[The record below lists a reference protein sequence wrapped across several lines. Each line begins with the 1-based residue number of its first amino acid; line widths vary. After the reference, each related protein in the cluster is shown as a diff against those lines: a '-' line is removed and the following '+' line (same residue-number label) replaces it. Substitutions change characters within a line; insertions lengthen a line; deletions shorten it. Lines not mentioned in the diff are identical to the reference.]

1 VSRREKECGNKA
13 KHSKTKAKAHR
24 WSLIKSR
31 GAHPA
36 SVQIYKCSFCGYWH
50 VGHPPKNQKPKKKR

>member
-1 VSRREKECGNKA
+1 MTKARECGTKA

-31 GAHPA
+31 GAHP
-36 SVQIYKCSFCGYWH
+36 SSISIYKCPHCGFWH
-50 VGHPPKNQKPKKKR
+50 VGHPPKGKKRQKR